1 MDQEAWES
9 EIRRMQRSA
18 SPWQRI
24 VRKTMLPW
32 LGFCLACT
40 HSQGSNRG
48 SADAADVRPD
58 DAPAPGD
65 TSANKAVD
73 EREAL
78 SPDGASTSASEVSDS
93 RPDARQIID
102 GQCGDNPSDLM
113 QVLATSLG
121 SLFCSRTASNQP
133 EGYINFDSEGRVTSI
148 TGSRVPPD
156 KAAWVDSLA
165 AYRWP
170 CLAGQTI
177 AYGCS

>member
-1 MDQEAWES
+1 
-9 EIRRMQRSA
+9 
-18 SPWQRI
+18 
-24 VRKTMLPW
+24 
-32 LGFCLACT
+32 
-40 HSQGSNRG
+40 
-48 SADAADVRPD
+48 
-58 DAPAPGD
+58 
-65 TSANKAVD
+65 
-73 EREAL
+73 
-78 SPDGASTSASEVSDS
+78 
-93 RPDARQIID
+93 
-102 GQCGDNPSDLM
+102 M

-121 SLFCSRTASNQP
+121 SLFCSRTATNQP